1 MTIPLS
7 VLVQALEAL
16 EAVNDY
22 DVKNMLPKDLWMK
35 VLRARSALGANVRP
49 LLLATNVEVDA

>member
-1 MTIPLS
+1 MSIPLS

-22 DVKNMLPKDLWMK
+22 DIQNQLPKELWMK
-35 VLRARSALGANVRP
+35 VLRARSALGAHVRP
-49 LLLATNVEVDA
+49 LTESVQVEVAA

>member
-1 MTIPLS
+1 MNIPLS

-22 DVKNMLPKDLWMK
+22 DMQNTLPKDLWMK

-49 LLLATNVEVDA
+49 LLLATTVEVSA

>member
-1 MTIPLS
+1 MNIPLS

-22 DVKNMLPKDLWMK
+22 DVHNMLPKDLWMK
-35 VLRARSALGANVRP
+35 VLLARSALGANVRP
-49 LLLATNVEVDA
+49 LLLATNVEVEA